1 MSQVYTSDFL
11 SIEKQNS
18 ILIQEWT
25 AKKLSVDQFQTE
37 LKNFLRFFKKVRPQG
52 LLWLKENF
60 NLHIP
65 SELHEWI
72 EKSILEPQYKCGLR
86 KVAFT
91 VPREENAHLSLI
103 DSFNNVNSI
112 LPPKY
117 FMTKN
122 QALDFLKE
130 EIQIPEE
137 PKEVKYEI
145 KRSYDKTEIRLE
157 IDHKNLPHAIKHL
170 DKLKAQFHFRMQNKE
185 HFDQLTLRELEVFKS
200 ISMGKLNKIIAAELY
215 LSESTVATHRKTI
228 IKKLNIRSTKDWQQ
242 YASAF
247 L

>member
-1 MSQVYTSDFL
+1 MQ
-11 SIEKQNS
+11 
-18 ILIQEWT
+18 
-25 AKKLSVDQFQTE
+25 
-37 LKNFLRFFKKVRPQG
+37 
-52 LLWLKENF
+52 
-60 NLHIP
+60 
-65 SELHEWI
+65 
-72 EKSILEPQYKCGLR
+72 PQYKIGLR

-91 VPREENAHLSLI
+91 VPREEQAHLSLI

-117 FMTKN
+117 FSDKE
-122 QALDFLKE
+122 QALDFLIE
-130 EIQIPEE
+130 EIQPLEE

-170 DKLKAQFHFRMQNKE
+170 DKLKAQFHFRMNNKE
-185 HFDQLTLRELEVFKS
+185 HFDQLTLRELEVFKC
-200 ISMGKLNKIIAAELY
+200 ISMGKLNKMIAADLY
-215 LSESTVATHRKTI
+215 LSEGTVATHRKTI

-242 YASAF
+242 YANAF